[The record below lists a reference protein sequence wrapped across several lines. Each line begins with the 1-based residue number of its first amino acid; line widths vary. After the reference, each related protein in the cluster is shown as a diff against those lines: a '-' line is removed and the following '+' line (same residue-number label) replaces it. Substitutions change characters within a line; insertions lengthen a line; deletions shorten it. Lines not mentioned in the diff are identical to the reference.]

1 MSRQSADIILI
12 IINFLKFLH
21 IVPLRSKTGKD
32 VTTAFLSILIDRT
45 YSGHVR
51 RRPIMVRTDKGK
63 KFVNKTF
70 QDSYVLSLHRGH
82 GIGNFLS
89 GLFRA
94 DRPVRWS
101 GGKEFVKRH

>member
-1 MSRQSADIILI
+1 
-12 IINFLKFLH
+12 
-21 IVPLRSKTGKD
+21 
-32 VTTAFLSILIDRT
+32 
-45 YSGHVR
+45 
-51 RRPIMVRTDKGK
+51 MVRTDKGK

-70 QDSYVLSLHRGH
+70 QDSYVLPLHRGH

-101 GGKEFVKRH
+101 GGKEFGKATLKALGNEALRTGVKILMGIADNPTLSAHDII